1 MNVISPVISKLAR
14 MRLWRV
20 KNWTNHPVESQRQA
34 LQDLVT
40 TAQYTAFGKKYNFSS
55 LFSVKDFKTSV
66 PIHEYEDLQPYIQRM
81 LNGEENVLWNT
92 PIHWFAKS
100 SGTSNNKSKFIPV
113 SEESLQENHFKASKD
128 VLTNYYNN
136 FPSSDLLT
144 GKSLV
149 VGGSHQLNH
158 LNEEIQY
165 GDLSAVLMQNTP
177 FWGHWLRTP
186 ELSVA
191 LLDNW
196 ETKIEMLA
204 QSTAKENVTSLAGV
218 PTWTLILL
226 KRILEITK
234 QKKIIDVWPNLEL
247 YINGGVSFVPYRE
260 QFENIIGKPINY
272 LEIYNASEGFFAG
285 QECPT
290 LDGMTLFTEH
300 GVFYE
305 FMPVEEYGKP
315 NPKTIGLDKVEVDKN
330 YALIISTT
338 GGLWRYLI
346 GDTIKFTSIN
356 PYRIKVSG
364 RLKHYINAFGEEVI
378 IDNTDKAI
386 AVASQKTQSV
396 VTDYTAAPVYFSDHK
411 NGAHEWLI
419 EFEQEP
425 ESMEAFVFELDNAL
439 KEQNS
444 DYEAKRFKNIA
455 LEMPHVKKIPRGT
468 FNQWLQKKNQVGG
481 QHKIPRLS
489 NERKI
494 IEDILSIIS

>member
-1 MNVISPVISKLAR
+1 
-14 MRLWRV
+14 MRLWRI
-20 KNWTNHPVESQRQA
+20 KNWTDHPVESQRDV

-40 TAQYTAFGKKYNFSS
+40 SAQYTAFGKQYHFST
-55 LFSVKDFKTSV
+55 LFSVKEFKSRV

-81 LNGEENVLWNT
+81 LDGEENVLWNT

-158 LNEEIQY
+158 LNDEIQY

-177 FWGHWLRTP
+177 FWGQWLRTP

-191 LLDNW
+191 LMDNW
-196 ETKIEMLA
+196 DEKIEMLA
-204 QSTAKENVTSLAGV
+204 QSTANENVTSLAGV

-226 KRILEITK
+226 KRILEIANK
-234 QKKIIDVWPNLEL
+234 NKICEVWPNLEL

-290 LDGMTLFTEH
+290 LDGMNLFTEH

-305 FMPVEEYGKP
+305 FMPIEEYGKK
-315 NPKTIGLDKVEVDKN
+315 NPTTIGLDKVEIEKN

-346 GDTIKFTSIN
+346 GDTIKFTSLN
-356 PYRIKVSG
+356 PYRIKVTG

-378 IDNTDKAI
+378 VDNTDKAI
-386 AVASQKTQSV
+386 ATASQKTNAI
-396 VTDYTAAPVYFSDHK
+396 VTDYTAAPVYFSESR
-411 NGAHEWLI
+411 NGAHQWLI
-419 EFEQEP
+419 EFSKTPDNLDE
-425 ESMEAFVFELDNAL
+425 FVFELDNAL
-439 KEQNS
+439 KELNS

-455 LEMPHVKKIPRGT
+455 LEMPKVQILPSGT
-468 FNQWLQKKNQVGG
+468 FNLWLQKKNQVGG

-494 IEDILSIIS
+494 IEDILSVIK